1 MTEGTD
7 VAREAVPAGP
17 ASNRRIFRRAAILGL
32 LGATAL
38 AACGRFSA
46 ALALTLGAAVAI
58 VSALWLSD
66 LVGRFK
72 VPEEVAP
79 AGFDW
84 KFGLQ
89 AVLRYA
95 FVGLAL
101 WGGLRMLPADV
112 RWVIVG
118 LSTVV
123 AAVVIDGLL
132 ELLTGRR
139 NGSGSAQ

>member
-1 MTEGTD
+1 MTEVGKD
-7 VAREAVPAGP
+7 AVAAAP
-17 ASNRRIFRRAAILGL
+17 ASHGRLFRLAAALGL
-32 LGATAL
+32 LGATGL
-38 AACGRFSA
+38 AACGQFEA
-46 ALALTLGAAVAI
+46 ALALTLGACVAI

-72 VPEEVAP
+72 APEKVAP

-84 KFGLQ
+84 KFGLK

-112 RWVIVG
+112 RWVVVG

-132 ELLTGRR
+132 EILAGRR
-139 NGSGSAQ
+139 SGTGSAQ

>member
-1 MTEGTD
+1 MTD
-7 VAREAVPAGP
+7 VAREAFSAGP
-17 ASNRRIFRRAAILGL
+17 ASNRRIFRLAAILGL
-32 LGATAL
+32 LGATAM

-72 VPEEVAP
+72 APEEVAP

-84 KFGLQ
+84 KFGLK

-139 NGSGSAQ
+139 SGTGSAQ